1 MSKCKNSLEIMVMRR
16 LKSHLISKYQGT
28 KTRFQR
34 NIITNI
40 IYNEKSH
47 IVAMFK
53 DFLILDDSSEFLKR
67 FYKTREILVRLPKF
81 LVYYETYSKI
91 YPNYTTLTEGKYIY
105 RNIQRKQRMID
116 LQEQMELEAK
126 KNKKTKNKFKTNER
140 VDEVFS
146 TDVYDSIINDRNNE
160 DIEML
165 FNIKLNELEKSED
178 DAVSKIEE
186 NIINIIEKIEKTKVN
201 PLPIKEIKQVVKP
214 NYTKFLSK
222 QSSNIS
228 NPKTE
233 RTLIERIELNLL
245 KMNNKKFFHK
255 KKSKNIPLTHRGSS
269 ISINDSVSAKTPLTD
284 RTNSSYKRNQK
295 GGSNVNGVNNIIY
308 IINQNP
314 KFTTQVNVYN
324 NLDTSKIKKRIA
336 TSARSSNS
344 HKKQSVHISSTK
356 TNAKKMDNS
365 NKNKVKKRNI
375 SSSISYHHNINSS
388 YGNAIKTAREM
399 GYKEINIIKS
409 SIIPKK
415 NVIKQTEGLTAR
427 TSRITYPK
435 QQNNEVKISRN
446 VNNESKNGNSS
457 AKNGFISRNDS
468 LSKLGFIDAVNVK
481 KKVIKGIH
489 IKNFSKIFNVNLSQL
504 QTKPEKFGK
513 VGKY

>member
-1 MSKCKNSLEIMVMRR
+1 MSKCKNSLEIIVMRR
-16 LKSHLISKYQGT
+16 LKSHFITKYQGT
-28 KTRFQR
+28 PTRFQQ

-47 IVAMFK
+47 IVALFK
-53 DFLILDDSSEFLKR
+53 DFLILDDTSEFLKR
-67 FYKTREILVRLPKF
+67 FYKIREILVRLPKF
-81 LVYYETYSKI
+81 FDYYETYSKI
-91 YPNYTTLTEGKYIY
+91 YPNYTSLSEGKYIY

-116 LQEQMELEAK
+116 LQEQMELETK
-126 KNKKTKNKFKTNER
+126 KNKKSKNKFKTER

-165 FNIKLNELEKSED
+165 FNIKLNEIEKAED
-178 DAVSKIEE
+178 DAVAKIEE
-186 NIINIIEKIEKTKVN
+186 NIINIIQKIEETKVN
-201 PLPIKEIKQVVKP
+201 TIPVKEIKQVVKP

-222 QSSNIS
+222 ENSNIS

-245 KMNNKKFFHK
+245 KMNNKKYFQK
-255 KKSKNIPLTHRGSS
+255 KKSKNMPLSHRGNS

-284 RTNSSYKRNQK
+284 RTSSSCKRNQK
-295 GGSNVNGVNNIIY
+295 ASSNINGVNNIIY

-344 HKKQSVHISSTK
+344 HKNQSIHISSTK
-356 TNAKKMDNS
+356 TNATIMDSS

-375 SSSISYHHNINSS
+375 SSSISNHKNINSN

-399 GYKEINIIKS
+399 GYKEMNIIKS
-409 SIIPKK
+409 SIIPPKK
-415 NVIKQTEGLTAR
+415 NVMKQTEGLTAR
-427 TSRITYPK
+427 TSRINYPK
-435 QQNNEVKISRN
+435 QQNNEAKTSRN
-446 VNNESKNGNSS
+446 VKNESRNNNSS
-457 AKNGFISRNDS
+457 TKNGFISRNDS
-468 LSKLGFIDAVNVK
+468 LSKLGFIDAANVK
-481 KKVIKGIH
+481 KKIIKGIH
-489 IKNFSKIFNVNLSQL
+489 IKNFSKIFNANLSQL
-504 QTKPEKFGK
+504 QTKPEKYGK
-513 VGKY
+513 VGKH